1 MDMEKVYD
9 NLPVVILLG
18 VMFGTQLAPDPI
30 KPWLFWGGMIT
41 SIIMMAGTE
50 YIFQINASK
59 YLYIRAI
66 IRPTNRT
73 LHLFIDEPEDSIGKH
88 SRCIDID
95 EEGRKKFETPLN
107 LGEQVIDPFYKKIK
121 QLVIIHQME
130 WNTRMHFMPGRAVYK
145 GYPVSHNKTATIIL
159 YIPQNMPAQIDHL
172 TPIPIFE
179 LAEAPQDYHILGEP
193 ANFDNP
199 SQILAI
205 LDANGKETEQ
215 STNTKAQVT
224 QLSSQLIEQK
234 RRYFN
239 EHQVRLQ
246 LEGEVE
252 ELRNEFN
259 GVLGRGR
266 NVAKMVWQLF
276 LAAFS
281 ARADIN
287 DAAEDYKPNE
297 WFKIGKWAALL
308 GLGGLG
314 IVMFAINADLR
325 TWVGDNLI
333 WIIAGAAV
341 IVFVSGYGYK
351 RSRRN
356 VL

>member
-1 MDMEKVYD
+1 
-9 NLPVVILLG
+9 
-18 VMFGTQLAPDPI
+18 
-30 KPWLFWGGMIT
+30 
-41 SIIMMAGTE
+41 
-50 YIFQINASK
+50 
-59 YLYIRAI
+59 
-66 IRPTNRT
+66 
-73 LHLFIDEPEDSIGKH
+73 
-88 SRCIDID
+88 
-95 EEGRKKFETPLN
+95 
-107 LGEQVIDPFYKKIK
+107 
-121 QLVIIHQME
+121 
-130 WNTRMHFMPGRAVYK
+130 MHFMPGRAVYK

-159 YIPQNMPAQIDHL
+159 YVPQNMPAQIDHL

-193 ANFDNP
+193 ADFDIP
-199 SQILAI
+199 HTQASTVLA
-205 LDANGKETEQ
+205 LTADGQTQ
-215 STNTKAQVT
+215 SLEDPQKTLGD
-224 QLSSQLIEQK
+224 LSSQLVEQK
-234 RRYFN
+234 RRYFD
-239 EHQVRLQ
+239 EHQLRIQ

-314 IVMFAINADLR
+314 ITMFAINADLR
-325 TWVGDNLI
+325 LWISDNLI